1 MNTVFVD
8 TSAFLA
14 ELDKGDKF
22 HPEASKK
29 WSVLASGKSALWTT
43 DCVRLESWS
52 LIQRRLGAEAVMAFQ
67 DDWLPLCKI
76 HEVGP
81 DGFERAAAQ
90 WRIAQRRNLSLV
102 DLTSFDAMRQLAIR
116 TALAFDQHFQDM
128 GYLEVEA
135 YKVRKQRLTQRNSES
150 GKRKVR

>member
-14 ELDKGDKF
+14 ALDKGDRF
-22 HPEASKK
+22 HENAAKK
-29 WSVLASGKSALWTT
+29 WSLLANHRSELWTT
-43 DCVRLESWS
+43 DYVRLESWS

-76 HEVGP
+76 HEVGW

-116 TALAFDQHFQDM
+116 AALAFDQHFQEM
-128 GYLEVEA
+128 GYLDA
-135 YKVRKQRLTQRNSES
+135 QA
-150 GKRKVR
+150 

>member
-1 MNTVFVD
+1 MTAVFID

-14 ELDKGDKF
+14 VLDKEDRC
-22 HPEASKK
+22 HPDSLKK
-29 WSVLASGKSALWTT
+29 WTRLANNRAEVWTT
-43 DCVRLESWS
+43 DYVRLESWS
-52 LIQRRLGAEAVMAFQ
+52 LIQRRLGPQAVMTFQ

-76 HEVGP
+76 HQVGP
-81 DGFERAAAQ
+81 DDFERAAAQ

-116 TALAFDQHFQDM
+116 TALAFDEHFREM

-135 YKVRKQRLTQRNSES
+135 
-150 GKRKVR
+150 

>member
-1 MNTVFVD
+1 MKTVFVD

-14 ELDKGDKF
+14 ALDKGDKY
-22 HPEASKK
+22 HAEAGKRWFALSK
-29 WSVLASGKSALWTT
+29 SPSELWTT
-43 DCVRLESWS
+43 DYVRLESWS
-52 LIQRRLGAEAVMAFQ
+52 LIQRRLGAEAVMSFQ

-76 HEVGP
+76 HEVGR

-116 TALAFDQHFQDM
+116 TALAFDQHFQEM
-128 GYLEVEA
+128 GYVGVEA
-135 YKVRKQRLTQRNSES
+135 
-150 GKRKVR
+150 

>member
-1 MNTVFVD
+1 MKAVFVD

-14 ELDKGDKF
+14 ALDKGDKY
-22 HPEASKK
+22 HTEAKRRWRALSK
-29 WSVLASGKSALWTT
+29 SPSELWTT
-43 DCVRLESWS
+43 DYVRLESWS
-52 LIQRRLGAEAVMAFQ
+52 LIQRRLGAEAVMSFQ

-76 HEVGP
+76 HEVGR

-116 TALAFDQHFQDM
+116 TALAFDQHFQEM
-128 GYLEVEA
+128 GYVGVE
-135 YKVRKQRLTQRNSES
+135 
-150 GKRKVR
+150 G

>member
-1 MNTVFVD
+1 LVNTVFVD

-14 ELDKGDKF
+14 ALDKGDKF
-22 HPEASKK
+22 HPEAAKR
-29 WSVLASGKSALWTT
+29 WSALATGKTELWTT
-43 DCVRLESWS
+43 DYVRLESWS

-67 DDWLPLCKI
+67 DNWLPLCKI
-76 HEVGP
+76 HEVGR

-116 TALAFDQHFQDM
+116 IALAFDQHFQEM
-128 GYLEVEA
+128 GYLDVQA
-135 YKVRKQRLTQRNSES
+135 
-150 GKRKVR
+150 

>member
-1 MNTVFVD
+1 MNSVFID
-8 TSAFLA
+8 TTAFLA
-14 ELDKGDKF
+14 ALDKGDKF
-22 HPEASKK
+22 HPEAAKK
-29 WSVLASGKSALWTT
+29 WSVLASGKCELWTT
-43 DCVRLESWS
+43 DYVRLESWS

-67 DDWLPLCKI
+67 DDWFPLCKI
-76 HEVGP
+76 HQVGP

-116 TALAFDQHFQDM
+116 TALAFDQHFQEM

-135 YKVRKQRLTQRNSES
+135 
-150 GKRKVR
+150 

>member
-1 MNTVFVD
+1 MKAVFID

-14 ELDKGDKF
+14 VLDKGDQRHADSVRKWT
-22 HPEASKK
+22 HLAKIRAEA
-29 WSVLASGKSALWTT
+29 WTT
-43 DCVRLESWS
+43 DYVRLESWS
-52 LIQRRLGAEAVMAFQ
+52 LIQRRLGSQAVMTFQ

-76 HEVGP
+76 HPVGA

-116 TALAFDQHFQDM
+116 AALAFDSHFQEM
-128 GYLEVEA
+128 GYLDVEV
-135 YKVRKQRLTQRNSES
+135 
-150 GKRKVR
+150 

>member
-1 MNTVFVD
+1 MKAVFVD

-14 ELDKGDKF
+14 ALDTGDKY
-22 HPEASKK
+22 HGEAEKRWSALSK
-29 WSVLASGKSALWTT
+29 SPSELWTT
-43 DCVRLESWS
+43 DYVRLESWS
-52 LIQRRLGAEAVMAFQ
+52 LIQRRLGAEAVMSFQ

-76 HEVGP
+76 HEVCR

-116 TALAFDQHFQDM
+116 TALAFDQHFQEM

-135 YKVRKQRLTQRNSES
+135 
-150 GKRKVR
+150 

>member
-1 MNTVFVD
+1 MKAVFVD

-14 ELDKGDKF
+14 ALDKGDKY
-22 HPEASKK
+22 HSEAEKRWFALSK
-29 WSVLASGKSALWTT
+29 SPSELWTT
-43 DCVRLESWS
+43 DYVRLESWS
-52 LIQRRLGAEAVMAFQ
+52 LIQRRLGAEAVMSFQ

-76 HEVGP
+76 HEVGR

-116 TALAFDQHFQDM
+116 TALAFDQHFQEM
-128 GYLEVEA
+128 GYSDVKA
-135 YKVRKQRLTQRNSES
+135 
-150 GKRKVR
+150 

>member
-1 MNTVFVD
+1 VKAVFIN

-14 ELDKGDKF
+14 ALDKGDKF
-22 HPEASKK
+22 HPAAANK
-29 WSVLASGKSALWTT
+29 WSALARGKSELWTT
-43 DCVRLESWS
+43 DYVRLESWS
-52 LIQRRLGAEAVMAFQ
+52 LIQRRLGAEAVKAFQ

-81 DGFERAAAQ
+81 GGFERAAAQ

-116 TALAFDQHFQDM
+116 TALAFDQHFQEM
-128 GYLEVEA
+128 GYLDVQA
-135 YKVRKQRLTQRNSES
+135 
-150 GKRKVR
+150 

>member
-1 MNTVFVD
+1 VKAVFID

-14 ELDKGDKF
+14 ALDKGDRF
-22 HPEASKK
+22 HENAAKK
-29 WSVLASGKSALWTT
+29 WSLLANHRSELWTT
-43 DCVRLESWS
+43 DYVRLESWS

-76 HEVGP
+76 CEVGR

-116 TALAFDQHFQDM
+116 TALAFDEHFQEM
-128 GYLEVEA
+128 GYLDVQTE
-135 YKVRKQRLTQRNSES
+135 
-150 GKRKVR
+150 

>member
-1 MNTVFVD
+1 MTAVFID

-14 ELDKGDKF
+14 VLDKGDKF
-22 HPEASKK
+22 HREAAQK
-29 WSVLASGKSALWTT
+29 WRMIAKHSSEPWTT
-43 DCVRLESWS
+43 DYVRLESWS

-76 HEVGP
+76 HPVGP

-90 WRIAQRRNLSLV
+90 WRIAKRRNLSLV

-116 TALAFDQHFQDM
+116 TALAFKGHFREM
-128 GYLEVEA
+128 GYWA
-135 YKVRKQRLTQRNSES
+135 FNPES
-150 GKRKVR
+150 TTPS

>member
-1 MNTVFVD
+1 MNTVFID

-14 ELDKGDKF
+14 ALDKGDKF
-22 HPEASKK
+22 HPAAANKLSA
-29 WSVLASGKSALWTT
+29 LARGKSELWTT
-43 DCVRLESWS
+43 DYVRLESWS
-52 LIQRRLGAEAVMAFQ
+52 IIQRRLGVEAVMAFQ

-76 HEVGP
+76 HEVGR

-116 TALAFDQHFQDM
+116 TALAFDQHFQEM
-128 GYLEVEA
+128 GYL
-135 YKVRKQRLTQRNSES
+135 QIES
-150 GKRKVR
+150 G

>member
-1 MNTVFVD
+1 VKAAFVD

-14 ELDKGDKF
+14 ALDKGDKF
-22 HPEASKK
+22 HTEAAKK
-29 WSVLASGKSALWTT
+29 WSVLGQSRTELWTT
-43 DCVRLESWS
+43 DYVRLESWS
-52 LIQRRLGAEAVMAFQ
+52 LIQRRLGPGAVMAFQ

-76 HEVGP
+76 HQVGP

-116 TALAFDQHFQDM
+116 TALAFDGHFQEM

-135 YKVRKQRLTQRNSES
+135 
-150 GKRKVR
+150 

>member
-1 MNTVFVD
+1 MVKAAFID

-14 ELDKGDKF
+14 ALDKGDRF
-22 HPEASKK
+22 HGEAAKK
-29 WSVLASGKSALWTT
+29 WSVLADHRSELWTT
-43 DCVRLESWS
+43 DYVRLESWS
-52 LIQRRLGAEAVMAFQ
+52 LIQRRLGPQAVMVFQ

-76 HEVGP
+76 HEVGK

-116 TALAFDQHFQDM
+116 TALAFDAHFQEM
-128 GYLEVEA
+128 GYEL
-135 YKVRKQRLTQRNSES
+135 L
-150 GKRKVR
+150 

>member
-1 MNTVFVD
+1 VNSVFID

-14 ELDKGDKF
+14 ALDKGDKF

-43 DCVRLESWS
+43 DYVRLESWS
-52 LIQRRLGAEAVMAFQ
+52 IIQRRLGAEAVMVFQ

-116 TALAFDQHFQDM
+116 TVFAFDQHFQEM
-128 GYLEVEA
+128 GYEDLHV
-135 YKVRKQRLTQRNSES
+135 
-150 GKRKVR
+150 

>member
-1 MNTVFVD
+1 VKAVFID

-14 ELDKGDKF
+14 ALDKGDKF
-22 HPEASKK
+22 HPAAANK
-29 WSVLASGKSALWTT
+29 WSALARGKSELWTT
-43 DCVRLESWS
+43 DYVRLESWS
-52 LIQRRLGAEAVMAFQ
+52 LIQRRLGADAVMAFQ

-116 TALAFDQHFQDM
+116 TALAFNKHFQEM
-128 GYLEVEA
+128 GYLDVQA
-135 YKVRKQRLTQRNSES
+135 
-150 GKRKVR
+150 

>member
-1 MNTVFVD
+1 MKAAFID

-14 ELDKGDKF
+14 ALDKGDRF
-22 HPEASKK
+22 HEAASKK
-29 WSVLASGKSALWTT
+29 WSVLARNQAELWTT
-43 DCVRLESWS
+43 DYVRLESWS
-52 LIQRRLGAEAVMAFQ
+52 LIQRRLGPQAVMTFQ

-76 HEVGP
+76 HQVGS

-116 TALAFDQHFQDM
+116 TALAFDSHFQEM

-135 YKVRKQRLTQRNSES
+135 R
-150 GKRKVR
+150 

>member
-1 MNTVFVD
+1 VKAVFVD

-14 ELDKGDKF
+14 ALDKGDKY
-22 HPEASKK
+22 HTEAEKRWLSLSK
-29 WSVLASGKSALWTT
+29 SPSELWTT
-43 DCVRLESWS
+43 DYVRLESWS

-76 HEVGP
+76 HEVGR

-116 TALAFDQHFQDM
+116 TALAFDQHFQEM
-128 GYLEVEA
+128 GYVDVEA
-135 YKVRKQRLTQRNSES
+135 
-150 GKRKVR
+150 

>member
-1 MNTVFVD
+1 VKAVFID

-14 ELDKGDKF
+14 ALDTGDKY
-22 HPEASKK
+22 HGEAEKRWSALSK
-29 WSVLASGKSALWTT
+29 SPSELWTT
-43 DCVRLESWS
+43 DYVRLESWS

-76 HEVGP
+76 HEVGR

-116 TALAFDQHFQDM
+116 TALAFDQHFKEM
-128 GYLEVEA
+128 GYLDV
-135 YKVRKQRLTQRNSES
+135 QD
-150 GKRKVR
+150 

>member
-1 MNTVFVD
+1 VKAVFID

-14 ELDKGDKF
+14 ALDKGDKF
-22 HPEASKK
+22 HPAAANK
-29 WSVLASGKSALWTT
+29 WSALARGKSELWTT
-43 DCVRLESWS
+43 DYVRLESWS

-67 DDWLPLCKI
+67 DDWLPLCKV

-81 DGFERAAAQ
+81 AGFERAAAQ

-116 TALAFDQHFQDM
+116 TALAFDEHFQEM
-128 GYLEVEA
+128 GYLDVPA
-135 YKVRKQRLTQRNSES
+135 
-150 GKRKVR
+150 

>member
-1 MNTVFVD
+1 MNPVFID

-14 ELDKGDKF
+14 ALDKGDKF
-22 HPEASKK
+22 HSEAAKK
-29 WSVLASGKSALWTT
+29 WSALASGKIELWTT
-43 DCVRLESWS
+43 DYVRLESWS
-52 LIQRRLGAEAVMAFQ
+52 LIQRQLGAEAVMAFQ

-76 HEVGP
+76 HEVGR

-116 TALAFDQHFQDM
+116 TALAFDEHFQEM
-128 GYLEVEA
+128 GYLDVQA
-135 YKVRKQRLTQRNSES
+135 
-150 GKRKVR
+150 

>member
-1 MNTVFVD
+1 MKAVFVD

-14 ELDKGDKF
+14 ALDKGDKY
-22 HPEASKK
+22 HTAAERRWRALSK
-29 WSVLASGKSALWTT
+29 SPSELWTT
-43 DCVRLESWS
+43 DYVRLESWS
-52 LIQRRLGAEAVMAFQ
+52 LIQRRLGAEAVMSFQ

-116 TALAFDQHFQDM
+116 TALAFDRHFQEM
-128 GYLEVEA
+128 GYLDVNA
-135 YKVRKQRLTQRNSES
+135 
-150 GKRKVR
+150 

>member
-1 MNTVFVD
+1 LVNTVFVD

-14 ELDKGDKF
+14 ALDKGDRF
-22 HPEASKK
+22 HENAAKK
-29 WSVLASGKSALWTT
+29 WSLLANHRSELWTT
-43 DCVRLESWS
+43 DYVRLESWS

-76 HEVGP
+76 HEVGR

-116 TALAFDQHFQDM
+116 TALAFDQHFQEM
-128 GYLEVEA
+128 GYLDA
-135 YKVRKQRLTQRNSES
+135 QA
-150 GKRKVR
+150 

>member
-1 MNTVFVD
+1 VKAVFVD

-14 ELDKGDKF
+14 ALDKGDKF
-22 HPEASKK
+22 HPAAANK
-29 WSVLASGKSALWTT
+29 WSALARGKSELWTT
-43 DCVRLESWS
+43 DYVRLESWS
-52 LIQRRLGAEAVMAFQ
+52 LIQRRLGPQAVMTFQ

-76 HEVGP
+76 HEVGL

-116 TALAFDQHFQDM
+116 TALTFDQHFEEM
-128 GYLEVEA
+128 GYLGVEA
-135 YKVRKQRLTQRNSES
+135 
-150 GKRKVR
+150 

>member
-14 ELDKGDKF
+14 ALDKGDKF
-22 HPEASKK
+22 HAEAARK
-29 WSVLASGKSALWTT
+29 WPFLSSGKIELWTT
-43 DCVRLESWS
+43 DYVRLESWS

-76 HEVGP
+76 HEVGR

-128 GYLEVEA
+128 GYLDVQA
-135 YKVRKQRLTQRNSES
+135 
-150 GKRKVR
+150 

>member
-1 MNTVFVD
+1 MKAVFID

-14 ELDKGDKF
+14 ALDKGDKF
-22 HPEASKK
+22 HPAAANK
-29 WSVLASGKSALWTT
+29 WSALARGKPELWTT
-43 DCVRLESWS
+43 DYVRLESWS
-52 LIQRRLGAEAVMAFQ
+52 IIQRRLGAEAVMVFQ

-116 TALAFDQHFQDM
+116 TVFAFDQHFQEM
-128 GYLEVEA
+128 GYEDLHV
-135 YKVRKQRLTQRNSES
+135 
-150 GKRKVR
+150 

>member
-1 MNTVFVD
+1 MLFRSVTAVFID

-14 ELDKGDKF
+14 VLDKGDRC
-22 HPEASKK
+22 HADSLKK
-29 WSVLASGKSALWTT
+29 WTHLAETRAETWTT
-43 DCVRLESWS
+43 DYVRLESWS
-52 LIQRRLGAEAVMAFQ
+52 LIQRRLGPQAVMAFQ

-76 HEVGP
+76 HPVGT
-81 DGFERAAAQ
+81 DGFERAVAQ

-116 TALAFDQHFQDM
+116 TALAFDGHFREM

-135 YKVRKQRLTQRNSES
+135 
-150 GKRKVR
+150 